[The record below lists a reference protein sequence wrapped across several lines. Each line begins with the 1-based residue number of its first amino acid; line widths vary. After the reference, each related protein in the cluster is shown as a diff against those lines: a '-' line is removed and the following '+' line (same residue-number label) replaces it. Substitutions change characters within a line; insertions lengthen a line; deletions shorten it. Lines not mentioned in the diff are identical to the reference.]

1 MAFFTLKETQNE
13 KPNHDFSGFRMYV
26 QQEQMWDTRGHGKKL
41 KKDICRR
48 DIKKFSFPQR
58 CVEARNGLEKGI
70 VHARTVIDMETEQ
83 HEHIRTHTHT
93 LMHTHTCTPMDTLF
107 TPASLKSRRAWVSSD
122 VGFTSRV
129 TSAPSLKWPL
139 SWRLLNTFYG
149 GRKTSTGGTC
159 KSIGLRL

>member
-13 KPNHDFSGFRMYV
+13 KPNHDFSGFRMNV

-93 LMHTHTCTPMDTLF
+93 HAHTYLYTNGHSIHACLLEVPK
-107 TPASLKSRRAWVSSD
+107 SL
-122 VGFTSRV
+122 
-129 TSAPSLKWPL
+129 SLKWCWVHFQGHLGPFPQVTL
-139 SWRLLNTFYG
+139 ILEAPQHLLRREENIN
-149 GRKTSTGGTC
+149 R
-159 KSIGLRL
+159 RDM